1 MELPHPDFIDATE
14 LRAATAEADWEKTMV
29 IIDVREKEERERYG
43 SIPQSV
49 HVLSELFEDDD
60 GIEAVD
66 EHAKGK
72 TTVVFHCQYSQQ
84 RGPFCAQRYCAA
96 LSGRDNAADTKVL
109 ILRGGFRSWRRTRE

>member
-1 MELPHPDFIDATE
+1 
-14 LRAATAEADWEKTMV
+14 MV

-60 GIEAVD
+60 GIEAID

-96 LSGRDNAADTKVL
+96 LSARDASTRRIPSVEANL
-109 ILRGGFRSWRRTRE
+109 NSLFFRRTETGEKTSCKS